1 MVYGL
6 SGSMACVVFPDQ
18 GSNPCVQHWQTN
30 SLPLSHQGSLCPS
43 LPDLTSLSMIISSSI
58 YVAANGII
66 SFIFMT
72 EWYPHMCVCV
82 CLCVWISVQFSSVTQ
97 SCPPPCNPMDCSTPG
112 FPVHH
117 QLLELL
123 KLMSIESSG
132 SFCVSQLFVS
142 GGQSIGVSVS
152 ASVRPMNIQG

>member
-1 MVYGL
+1 MAPGSQSAGSTGVVHGL
-6 SGSMACVVFPDQ
+6 SGSVACVVFPDQ

-82 CLCVWISVQFSSVTQ
+82 CLCVWISVQSLSHVHLLATPWTAAHQ
-97 SCPPPCNPMDCSTPG
+97 DSLSITNSWSYSNSCPLS
-112 FPVHH
+112 H
-117 QLLELL
+117 Q
-123 KLMSIESSG
+123 G
-132 SFCVSQLFVS
+132 LFV
-142 GGQSIGVSVS
+142 
-152 ASVRPMNIQG
+152 